1 MPKISLKRIEEWAA
15 KLPSYERELPLVII
29 DKEAFTPDEI
39 RAQIKEKT
47 KLSLGLQSKLDLG
60 PELITAE
67 KREQI
72 WSLAKMRLNKL
83 YTDRP
88 VTVLTLTLAKPTI
101 SAEEL
106 KQEIEQETELGKEL
120 IKDEI
125 GHMQYILSLLKG
137 R

>member
-1 MPKISLKRIEEWAA
+1 MPKISLKRIEDWTA

-29 DKEAFTPDEI
+29 DKKAFTPDEI
-39 RAQIKEKT
+39 CAQIKEKT
-47 KLSLGLQSKLDLG
+47 RLSLGLQQKLDLG

-72 WSLAKMRLNKL
+72 WSLAKLRLNKL

-101 SAEEL
+101 SAAEL
-106 KQEIEQETELGKEL
+106 KHEIEQETELGKEL

-125 GHMQYILSLLKG
+125 NHMRYILSLLKEQ
-137 R
+137 